1 MKSAQIATYLA
12 FFAAGFGVSCW
23 APLIPFAKQRLS
35 LDEASLGMLLLS
47 LGVGSVVAMLFSSRL
62 IHSFGVRPIVTAGGL
77 GMAALLPVLAAAG
90 SRPVLASAL
99 FLFGACLG
107 LMDVAMN
114 IHALEVEERTG
125 RPQMSGFHG
134 LFSVGGFAGSA
145 IMTLL
150 LTRELGPLPAA
161 LVCTGG
167 LLVCTLILDRG
178 LLRSAAGQQSDGTL
192 FAVPHGI
199 VVLLALLAATMFLV
213 EGAILDWG
221 ALFMTE
227 SGFARPESAGIAFL
241 LFSVAMTAGRLS
253 GDYINAHAGDRAVL
267 FWGGIVAAG
276 GFALSLTATS
286 STMAGAGFF
295 VIGLGAANIVP
306 VLIRLAGAQTAMP
319 AALAVAAVTT
329 AGYGGQLLG
338 PAGVGF
344 VAKAIGLKGAFWM
357 LASLIALVP
366 ISARSATRTAR

>member
-1 MKSAQIATYLA
+1 
-12 FFAAGFGVSCW
+12 
-23 APLIPFAKQRLS
+23 
-35 LDEASLGMLLLS
+35 
-47 LGVGSVVAMLFSSRL
+47 
-62 IHSFGVRPIVTAGGL
+62 
-77 GMAALLPVLAAAG
+77 
-90 SRPVLASAL
+90 
-99 FLFGACLG
+99 
-107 LMDVAMN
+107 MDVAMN
-114 IHALEVEERTG
+114 IHALEVEKRTG

-145 IMTLL
+145 VMTML
-150 LTRELGPLPAA
+150 LTRGILPLPATLA
-161 LVCTGG
+161 CAAG
-167 LLVCTLILDRG
+167 LLICTLILDRG
-178 LLRSAAGQQSDGTL
+178 LLRSSEVPQSDGAL
-192 FAVPHGI
+192 FAIPHGI

-227 SGFARPESAGIAFL
+227 SGFARPESAGVAFL

-253 GDYINAHAGDRAVL
+253 GDYINARAGDRAVL
-267 FWGGIVAAG
+267 LWGGIVAAG
-276 GFALSLTATS
+276 GFTLTLVAS
-286 STMAGAGFF
+286 GAGVAGAGFF

-357 LASLIALVP
+357 LAGLIALVP
-366 ISARSATRTAR
+366 LSSGSVTRTTR

>member
-1 MKSAQIATYLA
+1 LKSAQIATYLA

-23 APLIPFAKQRLS
+23 APLIPFAKQRLH
-35 LDEASLGMLLLS
+35 LDEGSLGMLLLS

-62 IHSFGVRPIVTAGGL
+62 IHLFGVRPVVTGGGL
-77 GMAALLPVLAAAG
+77 GMAALLPILAAAG
-90 SRPVLASAL
+90 SRSILASAL
-99 FLFGACLG
+99 FGFGGCLG

-114 IHALEVEERTG
+114 IHALEVEKRTG

-145 IMTLL
+145 VMTML
-150 LTRELGPLPAA
+150 LTRGILPLPATLA
-161 LVCTGG
+161 CAAG
-167 LLVCTLILDRG
+167 LLICTLILDRG
-178 LLRSAAGQQSDGTL
+178 LLRSSE
-192 FAVPHGI
+192 VPHGI

-227 SGFARPESAGIAFL
+227 SGFARPESAGVAFL

-253 GDYINAHAGDRAVL
+253 GDYINARAGDRAVL
-267 FWGGIVAAG
+267 LWGGIVAAG
-276 GFALSLTATS
+276 GFTLTLVAS
-286 STMAGAGFF
+286 GAGVAGAGFF

-357 LASLIALVP
+357 LAGLIALVP
-366 ISARSATRTAR
+366 LSSGSVTRTTR